1 MTSYCNTCSMC
12 TMTTNNTR
20 RTTLFLNPN
29 ILKHAKAQAV
39 IEEITLTALIERSLI
54 NYLPEQTVFKK
65 AVID

>member
-1 MTSYCNTCSMC
+1 MC